1 MVLYRQN
8 RQGARAEV
16 KIYLETTVF
25 NYYFDER
32 REGHAD
38 VVRLFDAINAG
49 AHEAYTSEYV
59 EIELKLAP
67 EPKRSDMLALIE
79 QFDIHVFPTDDETR
93 RMAGLYIA
101 GGALTQNSLLDSQH
115 IAVAS
120 VQRIDYVVS
129 YNYRHINKAKTKL
142 LTGRINNMEG
152 YGSPVICTAKEVL
165 EDE

>member
-1 MVLYRQN
+1 M
-8 RQGARAEV
+8 

-25 NYYFDER
+25 NYYFDTE

-38 VVRLFDAINAG
+38 VVKLFDAILAG
-49 AHEAYTSEYV
+49 EHEAYTSEYV
-59 EIELKLAP
+59 EIELRLAP
-67 EPKRSDMLALIE
+67 EPKQSKMLALIE
-79 QFDIHVFPTDDETR
+79 QFNIHVLPTDVEAE
-93 RMAGLYIA
+93 RMADLYIA
-101 GGALTQNSLLDSQH
+101 GGAIPQSSLLDSQH

-142 LTGRINNMEG
+142 FTGRINSVEG
-152 YGSPVICTAKEVL
+152 YGSPVVCTAKEVL